1 MILEPDAAAQETTRR
16 WRADETLR
24 YTRRKHLL
32 NDKMTDDATTDDER
46 RGIPAPGR
54 LLALDLGARRVGVAV
69 CDEMHISV
77 RVLPAIRRSSWKKLV
92 AEVARL
98 AGELDAAALVIGLP
112 LRLDGTEG
120 DAALEARRLAR
131 NFELT
136 LGLPVY
142 LQDERLTSRAAE
154 EVLRDENLSDAER
167 AARIDSEAAAT
178 ILRDFIS
185 RDGVNGRAS

>member
-1 MILEPDAAAQETTRR
+1 MTIHDTTTDAAGR
-16 WRADETLR
+16 
-24 YTRRKHLL
+24 
-32 NDKMTDDATTDDER
+32 DDS
-46 RGIPAPGR
+46 PPGR
-54 LLALDLGARRVGVAV
+54 LIALDLGARRVGVAV
-69 CDEMHISV
+69 CDEMRISV

-98 AGELDAAALVIGLP
+98 AESLEATGLVVGLP
-112 LRLDGTEG
+112 TRLDGTEG

-136 LGLPVY
+136 LRLPVH

-154 EVLRDENLSDAER
+154 EVLRDAGLPDAER
-167 AARIDSEAAAT
+167 AARIDGEAAAT

-185 RDGVNGRAS
+185 RAGDS

>member
-1 MILEPDAAAQETTRR
+1 
-16 WRADETLR
+16 
-24 YTRRKHLL
+24 
-32 NDKMTDDATTDDER
+32 MTDDATTDDER
-46 RGIPAPGR
+46 RDIPAPGR

-92 AEVARL
+92 SAVARL
-98 AGELDAAALVIGLP
+98 AEELDAAALVVGLP

-120 DAALEARRLAR
+120 DAALETRRLAR

-136 LGLPVY
+136 LRLPVH
-142 LQDERLTSRAAE
+142 LHDERLTSRAAE
-154 EVLRDENLSDAER
+154 EVLRDANLSDADR

-185 RDGVNGRAS
+185 QAVGNKARGSTRTRAVLSDQ

>member
-1 MILEPDAAAQETTRR
+1 
-16 WRADETLR
+16 
-24 YTRRKHLL
+24 
-32 NDKMTDDATTDDER
+32 MTDQTTTGSEK
-46 RGIPAPGR
+46 RGIPYSGR

-69 CDEMHISV
+69 CDEMRISV

-92 AEVARL
+92 SEVARL
-98 AGELDAAALVIGLP
+98 AEELGAAALVVGLP

-120 DAALEARRLAR
+120 DAALEGRRLAR

-136 LGLPVY
+136 LRLPVH

-154 EVLRDENLSDAER
+154 EVLRDAKLSDADR

-185 RDGVNGRAS
+185 QAGESRRATQL